1 MNWCTVCICLP
12 LFVKLDQ
19 HCLPELTSMI
29 ELFSNQCCPIWNT
42 IATCGNWVLENEEL
56 VCTLYLIFN
65 TFNCHMWL
73 LATIMDNMY
82 LDNCIFPLGKDIY
95 IYYVCFDKAIHME
108 MREQPLGYCYNTQE
122 VIISSI
128 SMLPKTVLLPICK
141 LSHLYTLITLK
152 WQNIN
157 KCLLVPLMRPVKMEK
172 NKIGDLKLKEYR
184 RYQKE
189 KLSHSNC

>member
-95 IYYVCFDKAIHME
+95 IYIMCVLIKLSTWRWE
-108 MREQPLGYCYNTQE
+108 NNPLDT
-122 VIISSI
+122 VII
-128 SMLPKTVLLPICK
+128 PR
-141 LSHLYTLITLK
+141 K
-152 WQNIN
+152 WSYPQYL
-157 KCLLVPLMRPVKMEK
+157 C
-172 NKIGDLKLKEYR
+172 
-184 RYQKE
+184 YQKQSCS
-189 KLSHSNC
+189 LYANSHTYTH